1 MSSRLALSD
10 YEKPIMEELSILTDE
25 TPLKVRDIQEQ
36 LFLHQLDNYA
46 NGRDILIPFWGKI
59 KIKYNGDFL
68 SGGERVADLDIFFSP
83 SELAR
88 RLIGDIED
96 GESEVLRELMQ
107 KKISMELRDVLD
119 QREK

>member
-36 LFLHQLDNYA
+36 LFLHQLDDYA

>member
-36 LFLHQLDNYA
+36 LFLHQLDDYA

-107 KKISMELRDVLD
+107 KKISMESRDVLD